1 MVAATTAPGPDV
13 EPPTLVSV
21 ETQRCAQP
29 NRFHG
34 VGIVVGND
42 LVLTAGHTVEG
53 DLRQLTVDGAPARV
67 VTIDRRSDLALVS
80 TDSAEPDAHVE
91 VARKVPSAATML
103 GPNATSTVEI
113 DRAVTLVI
121 EHATDRATYAATW
134 SSSVQACPTARSGF
148 LAEAPRRMI

>member
-80 TDSAEPDAHVE
+80 ADSAEPDAHVE